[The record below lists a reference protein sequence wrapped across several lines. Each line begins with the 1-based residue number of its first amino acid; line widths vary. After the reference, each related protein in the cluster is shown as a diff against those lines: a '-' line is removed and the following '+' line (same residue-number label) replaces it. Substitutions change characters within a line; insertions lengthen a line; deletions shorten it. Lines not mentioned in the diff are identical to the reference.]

1 MVLPTVTRCYK
12 TNYGYVGITDT
23 MYVPLKY
30 NTVSG
35 GCKTCCRG
43 WWWSCFERAGASS
56 TGGEAGLGES
66 VVMNGASTRIGRVLA
81 QGLQVDPAVLTCH
94 NILSRFV
101 VL

>member
-1 MVLPTVTRCYK
+1 
-12 TNYGYVGITDT
+12 

-43 WWWSCFERAGASS
+43 
-56 TGGEAGLGES
+56 GGVVSNALEPAAPEGKPVLGES

-94 NILSRFV
+94 NILSCFV